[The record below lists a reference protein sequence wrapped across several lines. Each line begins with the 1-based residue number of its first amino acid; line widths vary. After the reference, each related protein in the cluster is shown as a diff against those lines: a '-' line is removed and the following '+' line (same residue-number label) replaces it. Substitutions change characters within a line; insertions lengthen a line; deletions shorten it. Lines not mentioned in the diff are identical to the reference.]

1 MSVFAL
7 NLFDLAENDL
17 YRQYSRRSVDAVGK
31 HGGRVVALGKLSTDA
46 SAGVPVSILSA
57 AFAHGVC
64 SVSRRWA
71 GLDSNQGATDYE
83 SAALPLS
90 YRPAGRTLAAS
101 AGQAVLGEALGDRE
115 QHAVGNEAAGER
127 MRLVDRARDDGAR
140 AGGHGVDGLAGDV
153 ARVEDEEARELAL
166 EAAGARDLGE
176 LGLGE
181 TRAQDGDR
189 DAGAAQL
196 GVD

>member
-1 MSVFAL
+1 VPMSVFAL

-64 SVSRRWA
+64 SVSREWA

-90 YRPAGRTLAAS
+90 YRPAGREASRSRQSSTLPAKRLKLAPWGSRRVAKRLPGVTSRGGTMVVAPSSPAWVSAAS
-101 AGQAVLGEALGDRE
+101 RSATVK
-115 QHAVGNEAAGER
+115 
-127 MRLVDRARDDGAR
+127 
-140 AGGHGVDGLAGDV
+140 
-153 ARVEDEEARELAL
+153 
-166 EAAGARDLGE
+166 
-176 LGLGE
+176 
-181 TRAQDGDR
+181 
-189 DAGAAQL
+189 
-196 GVD
+196 

>member
-64 SVSRRWA
+64 SVSREWA

-90 YRPAGRTLAAS
+90 YRPARATLARPRGRHRCAS
-101 AGQAVLGEALGDRE
+101 VREAVLGEAAGDR
-115 QHAVGNEAAGER
+115 QHERVGHEAAGER
-127 MRLVDRARDDGAR
+127 VRLVDDAGDHGAR
-140 AGGHGVDGLAGDV
+140 S
-153 ARVEDEEARELAL
+153 
-166 EAAGARDLGE
+166 
-176 LGLGE
+176 
-181 TRAQDGDR
+181 
-189 DAGAAQL
+189 
-196 GVD
+196 